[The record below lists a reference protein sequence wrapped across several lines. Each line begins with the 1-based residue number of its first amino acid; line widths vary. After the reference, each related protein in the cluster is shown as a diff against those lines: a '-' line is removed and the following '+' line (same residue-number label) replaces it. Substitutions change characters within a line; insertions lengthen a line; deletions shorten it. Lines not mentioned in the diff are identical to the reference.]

1 MTPTQQALADIRAEG
16 KAVWN
21 RASMVEMS
29 TWLGRFAE
37 AEVAAVQCGECCGN
51 RFGDRCAA
59 KRVQIARAAK
69 LQANGMGRDSVRSM
83 SEICEH
89 SESYADIETAWRL
102 AKDMAPDGVRLAEVV
117 SAVQSV
123 ERGLDGNGND

>member
-16 KAVWN
+16 NAVWE
-21 RASMVEMS
+21 RASMVEMVDWCAAMS
-29 TWLGRFAE
+29 AAE
-37 AEVAAVQCGECCGN
+37 LAAWDCGECCGN
-51 RFGDRCAA
+51 RYGDRCASG
-59 KRVQIARAAK
+59 RVQRARAAK

-89 SESYADIETAWRL
+89 SDSYADIETAYRL